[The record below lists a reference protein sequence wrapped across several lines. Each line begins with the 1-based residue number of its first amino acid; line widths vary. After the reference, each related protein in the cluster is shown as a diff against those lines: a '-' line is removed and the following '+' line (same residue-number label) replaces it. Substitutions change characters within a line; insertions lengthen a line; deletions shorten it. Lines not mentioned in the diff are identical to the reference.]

1 MVKINKGMDIPLS
14 GSPEQIIYNGK
25 PIQSIAI
32 IGDDYI
38 GMKPTMAVKVG
49 DKVKAG
55 QILFSDKKTEGVH
68 FTSPVSGLVEAI
80 NRG

>member
-49 DKVKAG
+49 DKVKAVRYFFP
-55 QILFSDKKTEGVH
+55 IKKQKE
-68 FTSPVSGLVEAI
+68 FISPHQ
-80 NRG
+80 

>member
-55 QILFSDKKTEGVH
+55 QILFSDKKNRRSSFH
-68 FTSPVSGLVEAI
+68 LTSKRFS
-80 NRG
+80 